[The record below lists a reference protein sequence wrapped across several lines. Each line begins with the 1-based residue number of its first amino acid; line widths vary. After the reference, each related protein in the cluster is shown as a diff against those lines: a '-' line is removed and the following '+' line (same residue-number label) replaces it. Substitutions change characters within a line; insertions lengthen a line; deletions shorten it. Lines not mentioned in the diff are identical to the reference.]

1 MKLAILGLEKNKN
14 ITSFIYSFIGE
25 KIMLIQDLNH
35 VEMISEE
42 THLEGGA
49 FSSSGAGAFSTGLI
63 TGNQS
68 SASTNAQSGYNYYWY
83 GYSQS
88 TSGQASASGFAV
100 FGAVQT
106 TAGSL
111 SVA

>member
-1 MKLAILGLEKNKN
+1 MVKLAILGLEKNKN
-14 ITSFIYSFIGE
+14 ITSLHLGE

-42 THLEGGA
+42 TNLEGGA
-49 FSSSGAGAFSTGLI
+49 GSIAQSGGFSVGVI
-63 TGNQS
+63 TANQS
-68 SASTNAQSGYNYYWY
+68 SASTNAQSGYDWWY

-88 TSGQASASGFAV
+88 TSGQARSSGFAV

-106 TAGSL
+106 GAGST